1 MTHPVDDY
9 VMVERADNEAMAEL
23 VKQRL
28 DEAGIACVLAPS
40 NLAAVA
46 GASASYSVS
55 VPAGQAEAARALL
68 GD

>member
-1 MTHPVDDY
+1 MNDY

-28 DEAGIACVLAPS
+28 DEAGIPCVIAPS
-40 NLAAVA
+40 NIVSVA

-55 VPAGQAEAARALL
+55 VPADQADAARELL